1 MELSKNMLNIN
12 YIRKMDEI
20 FKKLKELYD
29 VNPTLF
35 GFLLFL
41 DLLIIFFNY

>member
-1 MELSKNMLNIN
+1 
-12 YIRKMDEI
+12 MDEI

-29 VNPTLF
+29 LNPTFF

-41 DLLIIFFNY
+41 DLLIIFLIIKYFF